1 MDTFLFTLLLVFVCV
16 QGARDQMLIAQL
28 SDVFDRAFPILFF
41 GVVCAATSAML
52 LAFAGATI
60 AHILPTRAAEMLVAF
75 ALVAAAIELA
85 WPVATK
91 RIKEPTRSSFAI
103 SVITIFRQLGDG
115 PRFIIFAFAA
125 AAHYAPAAGIG
136 GALGGAAALALA
148 WYVGEHKL
156 ARLPFKYL
164 RPFLGA
170 CLFIAGL
177 FIGLNARFGIW

>member
-1 MDTFLFTLLLVFVCV
+1 MFTMLLVFVTV
-16 QGARDQMLIAQL
+16 QGARDYMLIAQF
-28 SDVFDRAFPILFF
+28 SDSFDRAFPILFY
-41 GVVCAATSAML
+41 GVVCAGTSAML

-60 AHILPTRAAEMLVAF
+60 AHILPTRAAEMLIAF

-85 WPVATK
+85 WPVTAK

-103 SVITIFRQLGDG
+103 SIVTILRQLGDG

-136 GALGGAAALALA
+136 GGLGGAAALALA
-148 WYVGEHKL
+148 WFVGEKKL
-156 ARLPFKYL
+156 ARIPFKYI

-170 CLFIAGL
+170 CLLVAGF
-177 FIGLNARFGIW
+177 FIGLNARFSIW

>member
-1 MDTFLFTLLLVFVCV
+1 MDAFMFTMLLVFVCV

-28 SDVFDRAFPILFF
+28 SDAFDRAFPILFF

-60 AHILPTRAAEMLVAF
+60 AHILPTRASEMLVAF
-75 ALVAAAIELA
+75 SLVAAAIELC
-85 WPVATK
+85 WPVTIK

-103 SVITIFRQLGDG
+103 AIVTILRQLGDG

-125 AAHYAPAAGIG
+125 YAHYAPAAGIG
-136 GALGGAAALALA
+136 GGLGGAAALALA
-148 WYVGEHKL
+148 WFIGERKL
-156 ARLPFKYL
+156 SRIPFKYL

-170 CLFIAGL
+170 CLFVAGL
-177 FIGLNARFGIW
+177 FIGLNARFSIW